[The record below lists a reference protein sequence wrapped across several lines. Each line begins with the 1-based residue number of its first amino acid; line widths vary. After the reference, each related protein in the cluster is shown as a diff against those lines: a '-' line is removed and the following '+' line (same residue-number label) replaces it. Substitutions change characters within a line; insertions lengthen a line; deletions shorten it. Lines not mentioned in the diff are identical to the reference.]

1 MSMNRQDHAGMAMP
15 AHVSEAARALRS
27 LARNRQLN
35 YAVSV
40 LRCLA
45 TSSAYLGLRDV
56 PPSEWAFQTALHP
69 DGPESGHTRRFTCR
83 SFQSGGEYVES

>member
-1 MSMNRQDHAGMAMP
+1 MAMP
-15 AHVSEAARALRS
+15 DSVSEAARARRA
-27 LARNRQLN
+27 LARSRQLN

-69 DGPESGHTRRFTCR
+69 DGALSSHTRRFSGL
-83 SFQSGGEYVES
+83 SFQRGDEHVEP